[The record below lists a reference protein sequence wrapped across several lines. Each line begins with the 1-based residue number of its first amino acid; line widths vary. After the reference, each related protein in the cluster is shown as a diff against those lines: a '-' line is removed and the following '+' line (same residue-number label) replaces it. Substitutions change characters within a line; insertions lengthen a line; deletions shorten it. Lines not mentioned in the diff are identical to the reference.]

1 MTSRRLQAG
10 LFWPAVGGAGLNW
23 RVTVAAGAKRVPGLV
38 IFFPFA
44 KRLLQELNKDG
55 FV

>member
-10 LFWPAVGGAGLNW
+10 LFWLAVGGAGLNW